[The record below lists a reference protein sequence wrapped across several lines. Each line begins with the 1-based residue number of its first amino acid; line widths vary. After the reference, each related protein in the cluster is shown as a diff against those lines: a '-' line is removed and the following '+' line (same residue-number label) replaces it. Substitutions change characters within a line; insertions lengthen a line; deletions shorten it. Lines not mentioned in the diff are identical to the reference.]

1 MRIIN
6 LTGIVGTDATQ
17 KLTQGGSEYIS
28 FRFVNNE
35 PTDEKDAE
43 GKSKGFWTNVVSYNP
58 IHKKILQYL
67 VKGKPLLVI
76 GTLDENIYTSKIS
89 GQCEIGR
96 TIRASHIEFLNT
108 GQHRQEDT
116 SSTSPQTSVNS
127 PTTTETEMPTVTGTT
142 IKSNNEVN
150 NPYSSSSTP
159 KPVGNTDDDD
169 TDDLPF

>member
-6 LTGIVGTDATQ
+6 LTGIVGTDATL

-35 PTDEKDAE
+35 PTDERDAE

-67 VKGKPLLVI
+67 VKGKPLLII
-76 GTLDENIYTSKIS
+76 GTLDENIYTSKVS

-96 TIRASHIEFLNT
+96 TIRAYQIEFLNN
-108 GQHRQEDT
+108 GQHKQEDNVT
-116 SSTSPQTSVNS
+116 TTPISTS
-127 PTTTETEMPTVTGTT
+127 TEMPMVTGTAPN
-142 IKSNNEVN
+142 INNEIN
-150 NPYSSSSTP
+150 NTNISSNVSKVS
-159 KPVGNTDDDD
+159 DD
-169 TDDLPF
+169 TDDNDDLPF